1 MGVPFGRL
9 GYVGEDFMT
18 ARFERFALS
27 LAIGICLLAV
37 APFTRAQDEE
47 PATVPA
53 EPLPAAGEIPGDEIA
68 PVVPPSAV
76 GSDEVADYVIGP
88 EDVLDIEVF
97 GVPELNKTVRVAN
110 DGTISLALL
119 GHVPAAGLSTRQL
132 REDLETRYGHS
143 YLESP
148 QVSVFVKEYH
158 AQPVSVIGAVERP
171 GLYQLT
177 APRSLVEVLSM
188 AGGLAKRTSAPAG
201 RTLIVTR
208 KGGFGDLQPV
218 EGMRLVAADKLEI
231 QVRKLLYSQESALNI
246 EIKPLDTISVSNA
259 DLVYVMGDVKRP
271 TGILMEDRENITVLQ
286 ALAVAE
292 GLNRTASKKG
302 ARIIRKMEDGTRM
315 EIPVNLDKVLKG
327 KEQDIE
333 LAANDVLFVPDSK
346 GKYAVFRGIE
356 ATIATVSGVIIW
368 SSR

>member
-1 MGVPFGRL
+1 MKRCLKRGCG
-9 GYVGEDFMT
+9 
-18 ARFERFALS
+18 
-27 LAIGICLLAV
+27 LLAV
-37 APFTRAQDEE
+37 CGLGLA
-47 PATVPA
+47 
-53 EPLPAAGEIPGDEIA
+53 LL
-68 PVVPPSAV
+68 PSAPPLAQERQDQERIEPTPQSV
-76 GSDEVADYVIGP
+76 DLPQQDTSPAVPLAPEAPALSADYVIGP
-88 EDVLDIEVF
+88 EDVLDIDIF
-97 GVPELNKTVRVAN
+97 DVPELSKTVRVAN

-119 GHVPAAGLSTRQL
+119 GHVRAAGLTTTQL
-132 REDLETRYGHS
+132 REELESKWSQT
-143 YLESP
+143 YLENP
-148 QVSVFVKEYH
+148 QVSVFVREFH
-158 AQPVSVIGAVERP
+158 AQPVSLIGAVEKP

-177 APRSLVEVLSM
+177 APRTLIEVLSM
-188 AGGLAKRTSAPAG
+188 AGGLAKRTTAPAG

-208 KGGFGDLQPV
+208 KEGFGDLQPV
-218 EGMRLVAADKLEI
+218 EGMRLVAPDKLEI
-231 QVRKLLYSQESALNI
+231 QVRKLLYSRESALNI
-246 EIKPLDTISVSNA
+246 EIKPLDTISVSKA
-259 DLVYVMGDVKRP
+259 DIVYVMGDVKRP
-271 TGILMEDRENITVLQ
+271 TGILMEDRETLTVLQ

-368 SSR
+368 GAR